1 MRVLNDFQTP
11 QRIIPGR
18 QDSYPLDNFHSE
30 FDDASNPPAPNE
42 NDPGP
47 SLVTQLQQVHGLTK
61 KKVYGT
67 KPQRQPFF
75 RDDRVRD
82 KYRKAPTPLTMPSS
96 VTEDLHSPS
105 AGGKVVP
112 HSRAERMN
120 RDLHQR
126 RQEPWA
132 RRGSGLSTPEL
143 ETISSPATTLAIYD
157 LSPRSPY
164 VPSDM
169 SSPVTPVTTT
179 EDSSSATL
187 PAYQLGVVP
196 GQNWQQQRQYHSGHH
211 HSLPQ
216 KQYFPSQISNFYPA
230 NGHIVQHSDMQPL
243 EQQPSSASSYS
254 DYAATPLLTPPIGP
268 SLAYPTNNTPVTG
281 VTASAHTTPKH
292 NAKRASK
299 LSTRFSRKLVGSAQD
314 EERFMFGQDFIA
326 ATAVLFDSEVL
337 PSYPDFP
344 GCESGLT
351 TTSDQNSLA
360 NNVTPSQA
368 GELYASRVQPPVTPP
383 DPAPP
388 ASVYPMNRLSYSSA
402 SRPTSYQLQ
411 SSSSLTNWAG
421 HG

>member
-1 MRVLNDFQTP
+1 M
-11 QRIIPGR
+11 
-18 QDSYPLDNFHSE
+18 PL
-30 FDDASNPPAPNE
+30 
-42 NDPGP
+42 
-47 SLVTQLQQVHGLTK
+47 
-61 KKVYGT
+61 
-67 KPQRQPFF
+67 
-75 RDDRVRD
+75 
-82 KYRKAPTPLTMPSS
+82 S

-112 HSRAERMN
+112 HSRADRMN

-169 SSPVTPVTTT
+169 SSPVTPVTMT
-179 EDSSSATL
+179 EDSSAATL

-196 GQNWQQQRQYHSGHH
+196 EQNWEQQRQYHSGHH

-216 KQYFPSQISNFYPA
+216 KQYFPTQISNFYPT
-230 NGHIVQHSDMQPL
+230 NGHIAQHSDMQPL
-243 EQQPSSASSYS
+243 EQQPSSASYPN
-254 DYAATPLLTPPIGP
+254 YAATPILTPPIVP
-268 SLAYPTNNTPVTG
+268 TQAYPTNNTPVTG
-281 VTASAHTTPKH
+281 VTASAHITPRH

-299 LSTRFSRKLVGSAQD
+299 LSARFSRKLVGSAQD

-326 ATAVLFDSEVL
+326 ATAVLFDAEVL

-360 NNVTPSQA
+360 NVTPSQT
-368 GELYASRVQPPVTPP
+368 GELYASRVQPPATPP
-383 DPAPP
+383 DPAPL
-388 ASVYPMNRLSYSSA
+388 ASMFPTNGLVMSYSA
-402 SRPTSYQLQ
+402 SHPTSYQLQ
-411 SSSSLTNWAG
+411 STSSLTNWAG